1 MENRR
6 VLINELIN
14 AAIASVQPEHFIPQV
29 VKVNGST
36 AVIGGTVCDFSSVAR
51 VYTVAIGKAAVGMT
65 DALNRLIGH
74 FISEGIVLTKH
85 IPENT
90 SLPLKYHV
98 MCGGHPVP
106 TEDSVRGAKAILD
119 LLSRTEAND
128 LVIFLI
134 SGGGSAL
141 MTAPING
148 IDLETYRR
156 FNAQILSC
164 GADIKE
170 FNTLRKHLDAVKGG
184 RLAQAAAPA
193 RQITI
198 ILSDVVGSPVDVIAS
213 GPTVPDSSTFADA
226 AQILDKYSGRTE
238 FQREIVSAIRLG
250 ADGKLPETLKAED
263 PSFAR
268 SEIILAA
275 ENRTAA
281 YAAAQKGLELGLHS
295 AVLNTRVTGEAS
307 EIGTLLPSF
316 FSEMKRPGLLVFG
329 GETTVHLHGNG
340 LGGRNLETALGAVRG
355 MSEYSNCALVTLA
368 TDGEDGPT
376 DAAGA
381 IVTSETLAN
390 ALAAGLVPEEYLRNN
405 DSYHFFEKA
414 GGLLKPGST
423 GTNVN
428 DLTFLLAF

>member
-6 VLINELIN
+6 ALIDELIH
-14 AAIASVQPEHFIPQV
+14 AAVASVQPDNFIPQV
-29 VKVNGST
+29 VKVEGSS
-36 AVIGGTVCDFSSVAR
+36 AVIGGTACDFSSFDR
-51 VYTVAIGKAAVGMT
+51 VYTAAVGKAAVGMT
-65 DALNRLIGH
+65 EALDRLIGDH
-74 FISEGIVLTKH
+74 ITEGIVLAKH
-85 IPENT
+85 IPERT
-90 SLPLKYHV
+90 SLPAKYRV
-98 MCGGHPVP
+98 MNGGHPVP
-106 TEDSVRGAKAILD
+106 TEDSVRGAKAVLE
-119 LLSRTEAND
+119 LLSRAGADD

-148 IDLETYRR
+148 IDLTTYQR
-156 FNAQILSC
+156 FNSQILAC

-193 RQITI
+193 KQITI
-198 ILSDVVGSPVDVIAS
+198 ILSDVVGSPVDIIAS
-213 GPTVPDSSTFADA
+213 GPTVPDPGTFADA
-226 AQILDKYSGRTE
+226 ARIIGKYSGGTE
-238 FQREIVSAIRLG
+238 FPTEIVDTIRLG
-250 ADGKLPETLKAED
+250 CEGKLPETLKAED
-263 PSFAR
+263 PAFAA

-281 YAAAQKGLELGLHS
+281 YAAARKGRELGLD
-295 AVLNTRVTGEAS
+295 AQVINTRVTGEAS
-307 EIGTLLPSF
+307 QIGALLPSF
-316 FSEMKRPGLLVFG
+316 LSEMKRPGLLVFG
-329 GETTVHLHGNG
+329 GETTVHIHGKG

-355 MSEYSNCALVTLA
+355 MAEYPDCALVTLA

-381 IVTSETLAN
+381 VVTADTLTN
-390 ALAAGLVPEEYLRNN
+390 ALAAGLVPEEFLKNN
-405 DSYHFFEKA
+405 DSYHFFEQA
-414 GGLLKPGST
+414 GGLLRPGST

>member
-1 MENRR
+1 MEKRR

-29 VKVNGST
+29 VKANGNN
-36 AVIGGTVCDFSSVAR
+36 AVIGGTICDFSSVAR

-65 DALNRLIGH
+65 DALNRLIGP

-226 AQILDKYSGRTE
+226 AQILDKYSDRTE
-238 FQREIVSAIRLG
+238 FQREIVSSIRLG
-250 ADGKLPETLKAED
+250 VDGKLPETLKAED

-281 YAAAQKGLELGLHS
+281 YAAAQKGPELGLHS

-390 ALAAGLVPEEYLRNN
+390 ALAAGLVPEEYLGNN